1 MEYPTCNSQNGE
13 GETSKCF
20 AIGLL
25 RTKGLNKYYLMD
37 SNACSHYKV
46 QFNDF
51 THWSVLKS
59 CQKTINE
66 ARNESS

>member
-25 RTKGLNKYYLMD
+25 RTKGLNKYYLME
-37 SNACSHYKV
+37 SNACSHYEV

-51 THWSVLKS
+51 YSLECVEELPKDN
-59 CQKTINE
+59 Q
-66 ARNESS
+66 